1 MKKRLL
7 QNFLENEDGTR
18 HMLEACLAIAAT
30 AKEIVIFGA
39 GVGGE
44 MLFNILKK
52 NGLSPK
58 VRAFCDNN
66 QLKQGA
72 DYCGKKIISPNEL
85 AILSG
90 GGKLI

>member
-52 NGLSPK
+52 NGLSEK

-66 QLKQGA
+66 QLKQGTS
-72 DYCGKKIISPNEL
+72 YCGKKVLDPGEL

-90 GGKLI
+90 GGKLT